1 MIPEATPV
9 DLPPPPSPSP
19 DAESLLRELAVVKI
33 ERAECADLL
42 DRKLLELRKLN
53 QKYEAVENELI
64 TAREAITR
72 LQREKVAHVHHVHVA
87 HELTC
92 MYMYMDS
99 SCVAFISREDF
110 FLCVFVGHNYAT
122 CMH

>member
-9 DLPPPPSPSP
+9 DLPPPLSPSP

-64 TAREAITR
+64 ATRETITR
-72 LQREKVAHVHHVHVA
+72 LQREKVHVA

>member
-9 DLPPPPSPSP
+9 DLPPPLSPSP

-64 TAREAITR
+64 ATRETITR
-72 LQREKVAHVHHVHVA
+72 LQREKVHVA
-87 HELTC
+87 RELTC
-92 MYMYMDS
+92 MYMYMYMDS
-99 SCVAFISREDF
+99 SCVTFISREDC
-110 FLCVFVGHNYAT
+110 FLCVFVDHNYAT

>member
-87 HELTC
+87 RELTC

-99 SCVAFISREDF
+99 SCITFIKQGGLFSV
-110 FLCVFVGHNYAT
+110 CV
-122 CMH
+122 CES